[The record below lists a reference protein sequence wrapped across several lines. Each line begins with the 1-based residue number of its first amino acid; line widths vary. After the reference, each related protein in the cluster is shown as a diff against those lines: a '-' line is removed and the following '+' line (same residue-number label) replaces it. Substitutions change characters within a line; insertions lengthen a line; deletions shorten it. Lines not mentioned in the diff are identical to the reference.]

1 MEKFDTL
8 QASEE
13 LQDTG
18 LTSQQVKAISLLVR
32 KSHEVADIAT
42 KVDIRELKHDIS
54 DIRTEIAEVRK
65 DIAKIDKRLDFLE
78 TRFYKLEQKCNLILW
93 FLLAGILCLLFKE
106 IMPKLFG
113 S

>member
-8 QASEE
+8 QASEK

-32 KSHEVADIAT
+32 KSHEVA
-42 KVDIRELKHDIS
+42 DIRELKHDIS